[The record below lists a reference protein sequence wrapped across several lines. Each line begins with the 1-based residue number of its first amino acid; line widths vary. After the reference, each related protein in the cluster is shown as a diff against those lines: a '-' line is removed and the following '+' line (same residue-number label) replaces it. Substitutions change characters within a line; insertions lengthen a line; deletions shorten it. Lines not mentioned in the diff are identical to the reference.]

1 METFFMQ
8 NELIIQLVEF
18 KRFEK
23 SANNNDD
30 SLNVGRIVG
39 YLDVNN
45 FIKLFNFLMD
55 LPQDALDA
63 NPRVPK
69 SSKITEQIIATLE
82 NSSREFFHL
91 KTKGLLLSAS
101 DCDTTLDRNRI
112 RLSFYANGFTR
123 DGILDGGHNTFAII
137 KYILL
142 KALKE
147 DDSLKKI
154 KSIETLIEKWNNH
167 RAEIESLLFGEMEEF
182 QFLIPIDII
191 FPVGIKDSNDL
202 KEDWIDA
209 HFEITQARN
218 NNAALTESTK
228 SNHEGYYFDLME
240 VLKPDLESRVIWK
253 ANHTEDGKRKIAVE
267 DVIALS
273 LIPLSKVKGDKD
285 EDLVGS
291 MTKIY
296 SARASCEKT
305 FKTILIDHGDI
316 DPKDIEAGVKKI
328 RNKKILSALK
338 LLPDFLR
345 GYDFLYKNFRDYYRT
360 SGGELARINNVESYG
375 LANSKLKKPPL
386 TKFTDQECIYKI
398 SDAYIYPLIV
408 ALKELIQYNEE
419 TQEYYLIQP
428 IETYLTENHKDLFQ
442 IINGAFKQHKNVPDQ
457 IGKDKTLYDTLEI
470 IVRHGAQN
478 YILLNEKQ

>member
-1 METFFMQ
+1 MQ

-23 SANNNDD
+23 SGNNNDD
-30 SLNVGRIVG
+30 TLNVGRIVG
-39 YLDVNN
+39 YLDAHN
-45 FIKLFNFLMD
+45 FIKLFNFLID
-55 LPQDALDA
+55 LPQMFLDA

-69 SSKITEQIIATLE
+69 SSKITEQIIETLE
-82 NSSREFFHL
+82 HNPDFFHL

-101 DCDTTLDRNRI
+101 DCDATLDRNRV

-137 KYILL
+137 KHILQ
-142 KALKE
+142 KVLKE

-154 KSIETLIEKWNNH
+154 KSIETLIEKWNSH
-167 RAEIESLLFGEMEEF
+167 RAEIESLLSDIINEF
-182 QFLIPIDII
+182 RFLIPIDII

-228 SNHEGYYFDLME
+228 SNHEGYYFDLMD

-267 DVIALS
+267 DIIALS
-273 LIPLSKVKGDKD
+273 LIPMSKVKGDKD

-291 MTKIY
+291 MAKVY

-305 FKTILIDHGDI
+305 FKTILRDHGDI
-316 DPKDIEAGVKKI
+316 EDVEAGVKKI
-328 RNKKILSALK
+328 KNKKILSALK

-345 GYDFLYKNFRDYYRT
+345 GYDFLYKNFRDYYKT
-360 SGGELARINNVESYG
+360 SGGEIAKIKGVESFG
-375 LANSKLKKPPL
+375 LANSKLKKAPL
-386 TKFTDQECIYKI
+386 TKFTEQECTYKI

-408 ALKELIQYNEE
+408 ALKELIQYDEE

-478 YILLNEKQ
+478 YILLNEKK